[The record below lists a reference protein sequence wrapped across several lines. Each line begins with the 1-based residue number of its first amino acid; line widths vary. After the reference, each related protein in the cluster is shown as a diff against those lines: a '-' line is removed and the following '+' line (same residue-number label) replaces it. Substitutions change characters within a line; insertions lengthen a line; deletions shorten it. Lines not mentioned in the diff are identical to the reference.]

1 MVEGECD
8 GSNHLSVLPVVLKR
22 TRGLF
27 KISASLFVSP
37 QLGRGRVQP
46 NLLILQPKEET
57 SKIPS
62 EHREPSSDPGS
73 HRAEKSLI
81 SFLAK
86 PTAL

>member
-8 GSNHLSVLPVVLKR
+8 GSSHLSVLPVVLKS

-37 QLGRGRVQP
+37 RLRPREGTAQFIDPTAKGRNFQNAFRAP
-46 NLLILQPKEET
+46 RTELR
-57 SKIPS
+57 S
-62 EHREPSSDPGS
+62 RF
-73 HRAEKSLI
+73 HRAERSLV

-86 PTAL
+86 TTAL